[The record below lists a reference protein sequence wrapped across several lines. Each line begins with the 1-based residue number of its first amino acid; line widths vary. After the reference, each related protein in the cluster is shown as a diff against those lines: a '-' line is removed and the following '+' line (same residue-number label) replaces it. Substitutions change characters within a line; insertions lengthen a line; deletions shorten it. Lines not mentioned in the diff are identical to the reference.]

1 MIIKRA
7 QEVQSYEAPGHVG
20 MTPLKYHPKEES
32 PITALSLGLSKFQPG
47 GTTGY
52 DKRPI
57 EMIYFVLD
65 GELTLRTEEGE
76 TKMHPYDSVHF
87 MVDEYREMRND
98 SNKEASMLVFA
109 SFKK

>member
-7 QEVQSYEAPGHVG
+7 DEAQQYEAAGHVG
-20 MTPLKYHPKEES
+20 MVPLKYHPKEES
-32 PITALSLGLSKFQPG
+32 PAMALSLGLSKFHPG

-52 DKRPI
+52 
-57 EMIYFVLD
+57 
-65 GELTLRTEEGE
+65 EEGE
-76 TKMHPYDSVHF
+76 TRMHKYDSVHF

-98 SNKEASMLVFA
+98 SNEEASMLVFA

>member
-7 QEVQSYEAPGHVG
+7 DEAQQYEAAGHVG
-20 MTPLKYHPKEES
+20 MVPLKYHPKEES
-32 PITALSLGLSKFQPG
+32 PAMALSLGLSKFHPG

-52 DKRPI
+52 DKRPV
-57 EMIYFVLD
+57 EMIYFVLE

-76 TKMHPYDSVHF
+76 TRMHKYDSVHF
-87 MVDEYREMRND
+87 MVDEYREMRNV
-98 SNKEASMLVFA
+98 SNEEASMLVFA